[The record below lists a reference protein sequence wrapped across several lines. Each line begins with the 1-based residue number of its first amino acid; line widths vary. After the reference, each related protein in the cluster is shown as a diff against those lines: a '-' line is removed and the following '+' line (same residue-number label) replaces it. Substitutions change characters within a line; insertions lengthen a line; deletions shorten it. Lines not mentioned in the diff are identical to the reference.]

1 MSIDEFLA
9 LLASTFLAL
18 FIWGR
23 WLVLKLHLKQF
34 APAASFENT
43 ALVFSLVFSA
53 LLLFALLANYASSDV
68 RDSGIYLTF
77 YLVMGAAVV
86 GLATAALGGLGLGL
100 RDDVIERRNPAS
112 ALALG
117 GAIPGLTLAY
127 AGSNIGDGP
136 GWWVVVFC
144 SALSVGGL
152 LLGWLVLDR
161 ITNLGETIT
170 VERNRAA
177 GLRIGAW
184 FIATGAILG
193 RAAAGNWID
202 VENTLNDFGRIGL
215 GALGL
220 LGLTLGLEIWARPT
234 SDHPKTSLI
243 AHGFVP
249 GIILLCLSA
258 LYLNYYGRW

>member
-1 MSIDEFLA
+1 MSPDEFLA
-9 LLASTFLAL
+9 LIGSVFIAA

-23 WLVLKLHLKQF
+23 WLWLKLNIKQF
-34 APAASFENT
+34 ASQSSLENT
-43 ALVFSLVFSA
+43 LLAIALMISPG
-53 LLLFALLANYASSDV
+53 LLFAILANYASHDV
-68 RDSGIYLTF
+68 RDSGLYMGF
-77 YLVMGAAVV
+77 YLVMGFAVV
-86 GLATAALGGLGLGL
+86 GLGAVGFDWLGLSM

-112 ALALG
+112 TLAMA
-117 GAIPGLTLAY
+117 GAVPGLTLAY

-152 LLGWLVLDR
+152 LFGWLILDR
-161 ITNLGETIT
+161 ITQLGETIT

-177 GLRIGAW
+177 GLRTGAW

-202 VENTLNDFGRIGL
+202 VNHTLSDFGRISL
-215 GALGL
+215 GAVGL
-220 LGLTLGLEIWARPT
+220 LGFTLALEIWARPRPERKH
-234 SDHPKTSLI
+234 DHLVTYGL
-243 AHGFVP
+243 VP

-258 LYLNYYGRW
+258 LYLNHFGRW